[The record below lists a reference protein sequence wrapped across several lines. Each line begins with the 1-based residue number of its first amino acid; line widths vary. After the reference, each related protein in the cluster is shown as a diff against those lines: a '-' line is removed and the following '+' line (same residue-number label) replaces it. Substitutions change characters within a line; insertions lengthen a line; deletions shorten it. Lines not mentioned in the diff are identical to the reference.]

1 MPRTRSLPDSVVL
14 ERAMSVFWRQ
24 GYAGTSLRDLAQATE
39 LSIAALLNRFK
50 DKDGIFLAVLRQYSE
65 KGLTDRLARLSSMD
79 DPLVAIETFFEELVA
94 LTVADR
100 DQRGCLLVNTVLDG
114 AATSVSCRE
123 LVQSRFAEVEKFFAD
138 RLRRAKTANVL
149 PPDLNIKLT
158 ATSLLG
164 AVFAIRVMAR
174 LNPDPKRLKAISSNA
189 LAPLCAPPKRNI
201 SRK

>member
-1 MPRTRSLPDSVVL
+1 
-14 ERAMSVFWRQ
+14 MSVFWRQ
-24 GYAGTSLRDLAQATE
+24 GFAGTSLRDLTKATG

-50 DKDGIFLAVLRQYSE
+50 DKDGLFLAVLQQYSE

-79 DPLVAIETFFEELVA
+79 NPLVAIRTFFDELVA
-94 LTVADR
+94 LTIADR

-114 AATSVSCRE
+114 AATSASCRQ
-123 LVQSRFAEVEKFFAD
+123 LVQSRFAEVEKFFAN
-138 RLRRAKTANVL
+138 RLRLAKTANAL

-174 LNPDPKRLKAISSNA
+174 LNPDTKRLKAISSNA